1 MKATALVLVGRSA
14 LLAMLLAACG
24 GKVTHGLDDQAAA
37 SSGTSDSGAG
47 GTEGGDATATSV
59 TTSVTNT
66 VTSTVTAT
74 AITATAITATA
85 TTATATTSGNTSTT
99 GWTPPPDWTNEI
111 PPLHTEGRH
120 FVDPFGNV
128 VVLRGVAIADL
139 QDVDTERP
147 GMSVQQLLELLTDE
161 SARFYTRVVRLTVFP
176 ERWLVDPKQYLV
188 EHLEPAVEVA
198 AQLGLYVIV
207 DWHEISDV
215 EPVSDRTAEFWN
227 TVAPVFANHSNVLY
241 EIFNEP
247 INQDDPSWQRWK
259 EQAQPWVNSIRQYAP
274 NNIILIGG
282 PFWSQQI
289 GGAATDPF
297 EGENL
302 AYVGHIYPVI
312 DRNVWSDTGVMA
324 QVAEVQPL
332 MITEW
337 GFRDDGNYIWD
348 GTKSSFGD
356 PLKDFIEGH
365 NLSWTAWC
373 ADNLWGPFMFAE
385 DWKLLTGAG
394 EMGGFAR
401 KWLEDTKDRD
411 QPQKQP

>member
-1 MKATALVLVGRSA
+1 MQTAMKVARQVFLGGCVWVAT
-14 LLAMLLAACG
+14 LLSACG
-24 GKVTHGLDDQAAA
+24 GKVTHGLDDAGA
-37 SSGTSDSGAG
+37 SDSGDSDSGVG
-47 GTEGGDATATSV
+47 GTDGSDTVTSV
-59 TTSVTNT
+59 TTTTLATNAAN
-66 VTSTVTAT
+66 VVSAT
-74 AITATAITATA
+74 ANSA
-85 TTATATTSGNTSTT
+85 TTTTASTNGGTTT
-99 GWTPPPDWTNEI
+99 GWTPPPDWTNGI

-120 FVDPFGNV
+120 FTDPFGNV

-161 SARFYTRVVRLTVFP
+161 DARFYTRVVRFTVFP
-176 ERWLVDPKQYLV
+176 ERWLVDPKQYLI
-188 EHLEPAVEVA
+188 EHLVPAVEA
-198 AQLGLYVIV
+198 AARLGLYVIV

-215 EPVSDRTAEFWN
+215 EPVIDRTTEFWN
-227 TVAPVFANHSNVLY
+227 TVAPVFAGHSNVLY

-259 EQAQPWVNSIRQYAP
+259 AQAQPWVNSIRQYAP
-274 NNIILIGG
+274 SNIILIGG

-356 PLKDFIEGH
+356 PLKDFVESH